1 MRFWTAHKVEI
12 SIFVLALLVRL
23 VYLGAAIHYNG
34 GDLVSAVQGADGYF
48 AVAQNIIDGHGF
60 SDSTVPPYLPYSF
73 RPPLQH
79 YFIAGSYFLFGGFA
93 GAILFELLLG
103 SLLPLLAMRVVS
115 YLFSRRIVVITGI
128 LLALEPVAILFSG
141 LFYSETLFMFF
152 FFISLLYLFKYLKGS
167 QIRYLLYS
175 ACYMGFATLT
185 RPTSEYVPILIA
197 GILLWE
203 GRKIIFTRVVAGH
216 VALYLTASF
225 LVLAPWFWRNKILFG
240 EMALSPQIGVNLYA
254 NVVPS
259 VLSIENGTS
268 YAIEQ
273 QKLLQTGVKGPN
285 GTAIGEDKGYTQ
297 IALGILLQH
306 PKVFFWSSMN
316 TLLAFFTHD
325 GMFDVLK
332 HIGLRPD
339 VLLGQPA
346 LFLLLSNPAKLFGII
361 GYYLTKPAILILFAR
376 IIWSLVTVLF
386 FIGAWRYLKR
396 EGVTPYALI
405 AIVNVLYFA
414 VITLSL
420 GLTINSRY
428 RLPVEFLIIPFALY
442 GLLYCKTLWH
452 HYQS

>member
-1 MRFWTAHKVEI
+1 
-12 SIFVLALLVRL
+12 
-23 VYLGAAIHYNG
+23 
-34 GDLVSAVQGADGYF
+34 
-48 AVAQNIIDGHGF
+48 
-60 SDSTVPPYLPYSF
+60 
-73 RPPLQH
+73 
-79 YFIAGSYFLFGGFA
+79 
-93 GAILFELLLG
+93 
-103 SLLPLLAMRVVS
+103 
-115 YLFSRRIVVITGI
+115 
-128 LLALEPVAILFSG
+128 
-141 LFYSETLFMFF
+141 
-152 FFISLLYLFKYLKGS
+152 
-167 QIRYLLYS
+167 
-175 ACYMGFATLT
+175 MGFATLT